1 MEKSKPLSYI
11 GFALRARKVRT
22 GMNAI
27 ATLKGNVHLL
37 IICHTASKNAF
48 DEAVKLSNKFNAP
61 IVISKTY
68 LVQDLVKKENCK
80 LLAIQDESL
89 GNAVLQNLDSHFQK
103 YSWRDNA

>member
-22 GMNAI
+22 GANAI
-27 ATLKGNVHLL
+27 ATLKGNVYLL
-37 IICHTASKNAF
+37 IICHSASKNAF
-48 DEAVKLSNKFNAP
+48 DEAVKLSKKFGAP
-61 IVISKTY
+61 LVVSKTY

-103 YSWRDNA
+103 YSWRDNT